1 MGVVGVSARAAVQS
15 LARAGCSAWA
25 VDLFADVDLQRWAK
39 VQRCL
44 PQAYPH
50 ALSQLAAQF
59 PASPFLYTGGLENYP
74 EVIANLMAI
83 HELWGNCPETVRA
96 VRDPWQLAQCFPE
109 VIPPVIARHQAC
121 PATGQWL
128 CKPLRS
134 GGGIGIRFARP
145 GECPDNHH
153 YLQQY
158 QTGLPASAIC
168 LDDRCLGVTQQLL
181 GQSWLHARSF
191 CWCGNVGPW
200 IDDSEVLSLCQHW
213 CQRFQQNYGLQGIWG
228 FDFIR
233 HRGGISVVEINPR
246 YPASV
251 EVLEHAYAKAVL
263 LGEVSPDIS
272 PRWFVAKAIYYA
284 PHDLCFP
291 DGGPWLVDVQ
301 AVLDPWRWPTYADIP
316 PPGTFIPKNRPVLTL
331 LARGHTLTSCI
342 AHLQRLAA
350 QLDHLFAEASEA
362 AVSAPGSPPT
372 DQFVTDMTMCQ
383 PANQSLGDDTSLR
396 EETKEER

>member
-25 VDLFADVDLQRWAK
+25 VDLFADADLQRWAK

-44 PQAYPH
+44 PQAYPR

-74 EVIANLMAI
+74 EVIADLMAI

-96 VRDPWQLAQCFPE
+96 VRDPWRLAQSFPE
-109 VIPPVIARHQAC
+109 VIPTVLPRNQAC
-121 PATGQWL
+121 PAAGRWL

-134 GGGIGIRFARP
+134 GGGIGIRFAQP
-145 GECPDNHH
+145 GERPDDHH

-158 QTGLPASAIC
+158 QTGLSASAVC

-181 GQSWLHARSF
+181 GQSWLHARGF
-191 CWCGNVGPW
+191 GWCGNVGPW
-200 IDDSEVLSLCQHW
+200 IDDLEVLSLCQYW
-213 CQRFQQNYGLQGIWG
+213 CHRFRQFYGLQGIWG
-228 FDFIR
+228 YDFIR
-233 HRGGISVVEINPR
+233 HRDGISVVEINPR

-251 EVLEHAYAKAVL
+251 EVLEHAYAKATL
-263 LGEVSPDIS
+263 LGEVSPDVS

-291 DGGPWLVDVQ
+291 ETGPWLTDLQ
-301 AVLDPWRWPTYADIP
+301 ADLDPWRWPTYADIP
-316 PPGTFIPKNRPVLTL
+316 PPGTFIPKHRPVLTL
-331 LARGHTLTSCI
+331 LARGHTLSDCV
-342 AHLQRLAA
+342 AKVQQQAA
-350 QLDHLFAEASEA
+350 QLDQLLAKASSA
-362 AVSAPGSPPT
+362 AVTVPGSV
-372 DQFVTDMTMCQ
+372 VTDPFVPDMTTCW
-383 PANQSLGDDTSLR
+383 PTHRSPSDDIPPR
-396 EETKEER
+396 AGTKGAR